1 MYFIDRDKQLSTMEV
16 GEIINA
22 FRTRELPVLK
32 TYFNYYD
39 GKQAILQKQVS
50 DDFKPCNKIVSN
62 YMDEIVNT
70 YVGYMTGIDITYT
83 SDEDIEAIQDVL
95 NYNDVSQEDASLL
108 KDALIFGLAYEI
120 N

>member
-1 MYFIDRDKQLSTMEV
+1 MYFIDRDKQLSTQEV

-22 FRTRELPVLK
+22 FRTKELPVLNRYYN
-32 TYFNYYD
+32 YFD

-50 DDFKPCNKIVSN
+50 DDTKPCNKIVSN

-108 KDALIFGLAYEI
+108 KDALIFGLAYEV